1 MRVIAVATLIA
12 ALHTS
17 AGLNGTYR
25 ATVTAAALHATGVPT
40 QEASFDAGT
49 WTLVLGDG
57 RWTMRQT
64 HGPLGNAVA
73 QGDLQVNG
81 NRALFTLRKIDG
93 VPHHE
98 FAGAVTW
105 QRAGSKLRFRRAGV
119 AWIYEMFV
127 LVAQPWTRAG

>member
-1 MRVIAVATLIA
+1 MSVLVVATLVV
-12 ALHTS
+12 ALHTA

-25 ATVTAAALHATGVPT
+25 ATVTAAPLRATGVPA
-40 QEASFDAGT
+40 QEASFDAGA
-49 WTLVLGDG
+49 WTLVLGNG
-57 RWTMRQT
+57 RWRMRQA
-64 HGPLGNAVA
+64 HGVVGNAVA
-73 QGDLQVNG
+73 VGDLQVKG

-93 VPHHE
+93 LPHHE

-105 QRAGSKLRFRRAGV
+105 QGAGSKLRFKRAGV